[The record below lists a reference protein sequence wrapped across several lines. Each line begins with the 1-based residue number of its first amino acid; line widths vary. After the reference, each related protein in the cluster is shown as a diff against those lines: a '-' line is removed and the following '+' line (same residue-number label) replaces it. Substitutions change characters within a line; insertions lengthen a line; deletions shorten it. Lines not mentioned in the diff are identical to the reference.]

1 MYVCPDSNVLLRD
14 GYLASLESLACDH
27 RRHIAI
33 CGGVLGPGPPRGS
46 ASTNVAMPG
55 WGQGTN
61 GRQIMQIPV
70 TIVPPEVF
78 FLTRAFVGGAVCRMP
93 IFCAYYLVGSG
104 RHAPA
109 SSWISLPGASWC
121 LGGSARGSGSFLAT
135 IPGALV
141 GPLVITSWPLQ
152 APCHQHHR
160 TRSVESALLNP
171 YH

>member
-1 MYVCPDSNVLLRD
+1 MFVPTQTYSCEAATSLVLSHW
-14 GYLASLESLACDH
+14 LAT
-27 RRHIAI
+27 IADTSRFVVVSW
-33 CGGVLGPGPPRGS
+33 GRGHHGALPPR
-46 ASTNVAMPG
+46 MWR

-70 TIVPPEVF
+70 TIVPPEVL
-78 FLTRAFVGGAVCRMP
+78 FLTRAFVGGAVCRMR